1 MTMVPTFTVAAEK
14 ARKGTLLHSYS
25 ITEDSQIT
33 PENPT

>member
-14 ARKGTLLHSYS
+14 AKKGTLHSYS

-33 PENPT
+33 PEDPT